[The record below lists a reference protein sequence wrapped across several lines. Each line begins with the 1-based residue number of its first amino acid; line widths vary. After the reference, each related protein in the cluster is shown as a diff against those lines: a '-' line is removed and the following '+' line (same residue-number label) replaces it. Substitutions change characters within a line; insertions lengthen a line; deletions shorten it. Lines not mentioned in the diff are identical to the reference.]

1 MIRDLP
7 QSYGVPP
14 RLAVMTPHRHRM
26 GRLRTVRSSLA
37 LGGVGVLA
45 GLLFATN
52 AGIFA
57 EATDRQPQDLRDLV
71 RDENERMQEV
81 GEEVGEL
88 RAQVEELVTLR
99 ETQGSDEAPDPA
111 DTAVEQ
117 AAGRVALE
125 GPGVRVELW
134 DAPFTEVPEGYSA
147 DDLVVH
153 QQDIEA
159 VLNGLRSGG
168 AEAIAVQGHR
178 ITSTTAVR
186 CVGNVLLLDGNTY
199 SPPYVITAIGDP
211 ETLSESLLDSESVR
225 VYLQYVEAVGLGWS
239 LEESEQLEIDG
250 FEGNLALAYARVP
263 GHAPFEE
270 FTDGD
275 EDES

>member
-1 MIRDLP
+1 
-7 QSYGVPP
+7 
-14 RLAVMTPHRHRM
+14 MTQHRHRAE
-26 GRLRTVRSSLA
+26 RIRSIRSSLA
-37 LGGVGVLA
+37 LGAVGVLA

-81 GEEVGEL
+81 AEEVGDL
-88 RAQVEELVTLR
+88 RTQVEELVSLQ
-99 ETQGSDEAPDPA
+99 EAQGPADPA
-111 DTAVEQ
+111 DAAVEQ

-125 GPGVRVELW
+125 GPGVQVELW
-134 DAPFTEVPEGYSA
+134 DAPYNEVPEGFSA

-159 VLNGLRSGG
+159 VLNGLRAGG

-178 ITSTTAVR
+178 ITSATAVR

-199 SPPYVITAIGDP
+199 SPPYVITAVGDP
-211 ETLSESLLDSESVR
+211 EALQRAVLAQPAVQ
-225 VYLQYVEAVGLGWS
+225 VYLQYVDAVRLGWS
-239 LEESEQLEIDG
+239 LEVEENLHIPAV
-250 FEGNLALAYARVP
+250 EGNLSLEYARVP
-263 GHAPFEE
+263 GHQPYQPQEAPAPFPG
-270 FTDGD
+270 GD
-275 EDES
+275 NG

>member
-1 MIRDLP
+1 
-7 QSYGVPP
+7 
-14 RLAVMTPHRHRM
+14 M

-81 GEEVGEL
+81 AEEVGEL

-99 ETQGSDEAPDPA
+99 ETQGRDEAPDPA

-211 ETLSESLLDSESVR
+211 DVLQQEVLSQQAVQI
-225 VYLQYVEAVGLGWS
+225 YLQYVDAIRLGWS
-239 LEESEQLEIDG
+239 MQSEEDIHIPAL
-250 FEGNLALAYARVP
+250 EGNLSLEYARVP
-263 GHAPFEE
+263 GHQPYQPEEAPAPFPG
-270 FTDGD
+270 GD
-275 EDES
+275 PE